1 MASFNKFYSFVE
13 ALCEK
18 KHDLSTDVIKV
29 ALCNAANAPTA
40 TDAVLTDLTTVS
52 TTGLDDITPTIVS
65 SSQTVG
71 VYSLVLADLTM
82 TASSNVGPFR
92 YVVLYDD
99 TAANKE
105 LICWYDYGSEITL
118 HSGESLT
125 LDFGTSLFTLS

>member
-29 ALCNAANAPTA
+29 ALCNAVNAPTA
-40 TDAVLTDLTTVS
+40 TKATLSELATVS
-52 TTGLDDITPTIVS
+52 TTGLDDITPAIVS
-65 SSQTVG
+65 SGQTAG

-82 TASSNVGPFR
+82 TASADVGPYR

>member
-1 MASFNKFYSFVE
+1 MASFNKFNAFVE

-18 KHDLSTDVIKV
+18 KHDLSSDTIKV

-52 TTGLDDITPTIVS
+52 TTGLDDTTPTIVS
-65 SSQTVG
+65 SSQTAG

-82 TASSNVGPFR
+82 TASSDVGPFR

-99 TAANKE
+99 TATNKE

>member
-1 MASFNKFYSFVE
+1 MASFNKFNAFVE

-18 KHDLSTDVIKV
+18 KHDLSSDTIKV

-40 TDAVLTDLTTVS
+40 TKATLSELTTVS
-52 TTGLDDITPTIVS
+52 TTGLDDITPAIVS
-65 SSQTVG
+65 SGQTAG

-82 TASSNVGPFR
+82 TASSDVGPFR
-92 YVVLYDD
+92 YVVLYND
-99 TAANKE
+99 TATNDD

>member
-52 TTGLDDITPTIVS
+52 TTGLDDTTPTIVS
-65 SSQTVG
+65 SSQTAG

-99 TAANKE
+99 TATNKE

>member
-29 ALCNAANAPTA
+29 ALCNATNAPTA
-40 TDAVLTDLTTVS
+40 TNAVLTDLTTVS
-52 TTGLDDITPTIVS
+52 TTGLDDTTPTIVS
-65 SSQTVG
+65 SSQTAG

-82 TASSNVGPFR
+82 TASSDVGPFR

-99 TAANKE
+99 TATNKE

>member
-18 KHDLSTDVIKV
+18 KHDLSSDTIKV

-52 TTGLDDITPTIVS
+52 TTGLDDTTPTIVS
-65 SSQTVG
+65 SSQTAG

-82 TASSNVGPFR
+82 TASSDVGPFR

-99 TAANKE
+99 TATNKE

>member
-29 ALCNAANAPTA
+29 ALCNATNAPTA

-52 TTGLDDITPTIVS
+52 TTGLDDTTPTIVS
-65 SSQTVG
+65 SSQTAG

-82 TASSNVGPFR
+82 TASSDVGPFR

-99 TAANKE
+99 TATNKE

>member
-18 KHDLSTDVIKV
+18 KHDLSSDTIKV

-40 TDAVLTDLTTVS
+40 TNAVLTDLTTVS
-52 TTGLDDITPTIVS
+52 TTGLDDTTPTIVS
-65 SSQTVG
+65 SSQTAG

-99 TAANKE
+99 TATNKE

>member
-40 TDAVLTDLTTVS
+40 TDAVLNDLTTVS

-82 TASSNVGPFR
+82 TASSDVGPFR

>member
-18 KHDLSTDVIKV
+18 KHDLSSDTIKV
-29 ALCNAANAPTA
+29 ALCNATNAPTA

-82 TASSNVGPFR
+82 TASSDVGPFR

-99 TAANKE
+99 TATNKE

>member
-18 KHDLSTDVIKV
+18 KHDLSSDTIKV

-52 TTGLDDITPTIVS
+52 TTGLDDTTPTIVS
-65 SSQTVG
+65 SSQTAG

-99 TAANKE
+99 TATNKE

>member
-18 KHDLSTDVIKV
+18 KHDLSSDTIKV
-29 ALCNAANAPTA
+29 ALCNATNAPTA

-52 TTGLDDITPTIVS
+52 TTGLDDTTPTIVS
-65 SSQTVG
+65 SSQTAG
-71 VYSLVLADLTM
+71 VYSLALADLTM
-82 TASSNVGPFR
+82 TASSDVGPFR

-99 TAANKE
+99 TATNKE

>member
-18 KHDLSTDVIKV
+18 KHDLSSDVIKV
-29 ALCNAANAPTA
+29 ALCNATNAPTA

-52 TTGLDDITPTIVS
+52 TTGLDDTTPTIVS
-65 SSQTVG
+65 SSQTAG

-82 TASSNVGPFR
+82 TASSDVGPFR

-99 TAANKE
+99 TATNKE

-125 LDFGTSLFTLS
+125 LDFGASLFTLS

>member
-29 ALCNAANAPTA
+29 ALCNATNAPTA
-40 TDAVLTDLTTVS
+40 TNAVLTDLTTVS
-52 TTGLDDITPTIVS
+52 TTGLDDTTPTVTS
-65 SSQTVG
+65 SNQTG
-71 VYSLVLADLTM
+71 GTYSLVLADLTM
-82 TASSNVGPFR
+82 TASSDVGPFR

-99 TAANKE
+99 TATNKE

-125 LDFGTSLFTLS
+125 LDFGTNLFTLS

>member
-82 TASSNVGPFR
+82 TASSDVGPFR

-99 TAANKE
+99 TATNKE

>member
-40 TDAVLTDLTTVS
+40 TNAVLTDLTTVS

-82 TASSNVGPFR
+82 TASSEVGPFR

>member
-29 ALCNAANAPTA
+29 ALCDATHAPVA
-40 TDAVLTDLTTVS
+40 TNGTLSALTTVS
-52 TTGLDDITPTIVS
+52 TANLDDTTPTVTS
-65 SSQTVG
+65 SSQTSG
-71 VYSLVLADLTM
+71 TYSLVLADLTM
-82 TASSNVGPFR
+82 TASADVGPFR

-99 TAANKE
+99 TATNKE

>member
-82 TASSNVGPFR
+82 TASSDVGPFR

-125 LDFGTSLFTLS
+125 LDFGATVFTLA

>member
-18 KHDLSTDVIKV
+18 KHDLSSDTIKV
-29 ALCNAANAPTA
+29 ALCSAANAPTA

-52 TTGLDDITPTIVS
+52 TTGLDDTTPTIVS
-65 SSQTVG
+65 SSQTAG

-99 TAANKE
+99 TATNKE

>member
-29 ALCNAANAPTA
+29 ALCDATHAPVA
-40 TDAVLTDLTTVS
+40 TNETLSALTTVS

-82 TASSNVGPFR
+82 TASSDVGPFR

>member
-18 KHDLSTDVIKV
+18 KHDLSSDVIKV
-29 ALCNAANAPTA
+29 ALCNATNAPTA

-52 TTGLDDITPTIVS
+52 TTGLDDTTPTIVS
-65 SSQTVG
+65 SSQTAG

-82 TASSNVGPFR
+82 TASSDVGPFR

-99 TAANKE
+99 TATNKE

-125 LDFGTSLFTLS
+125 LDFGTNLFTLS

>member
-29 ALCNAANAPTA
+29 ALCNATNAPTA
-40 TDAVLTDLTTVS
+40 TGAVLTDLTTVS
-52 TTGLDDITPTIVS
+52 TTGLDDTTPTIVS
-65 SSQTVG
+65 SSQTAG

-82 TASSNVGPFR
+82 TASSDVGPLR

-99 TAANKE
+99 TATNKE

-125 LDFGTSLFTLS
+125 LDFGTNLFTLS

>member
-29 ALCNAANAPTA
+29 ALCNATNAPTA
-40 TDAVLTDLTTVS
+40 TNAVLTDLTTVS

-65 SSQTVG
+65 SSQTAG

-82 TASSNVGPFR
+82 TASSEVGPFR

-99 TAANKE
+99 TATNKE

>member
-82 TASSNVGPFR
+82 TASSDVGPFR

>member
-18 KHDLSTDVIKV
+18 KHDLSSDTIKV
-29 ALCNAANAPTA
+29 ALCNATNAPTA

-52 TTGLDDITPTIVS
+52 TTGLDDTTPTIVS
-65 SSQTVG
+65 SSQTAG

-82 TASSNVGPFR
+82 TASSDVGPFR

-99 TAANKE
+99 TATNKE

>member
-29 ALCNAANAPTA
+29 ALCNATNAPTA
-40 TDAVLTDLTTVS
+40 TNAVLTDLTTVS

-65 SSQTVG
+65 SNQTVG

-82 TASSNVGPFR
+82 TASSDVGPFR

-99 TAANKE
+99 TATNKE

>member
-29 ALCNAANAPTA
+29 ALCNATNAPTA
-40 TDAVLTDLTTVS
+40 TNAVLTDLTTVS
-52 TTGLDDITPTIVS
+52 TTGLDDTTPTIVS

-82 TASSNVGPFR
+82 TASSDVGPFR

>member
-29 ALCNAANAPTA
+29 ALCDATNAPTA

-65 SSQTVG
+65 SSQTTG

-99 TAANKE
+99 TATNKE

>member
-29 ALCNAANAPTA
+29 ALCNADNAPTA
-40 TDAVLTDLTTVS
+40 TNAVLTDLTTVS
-52 TTGLDDITPTIVS
+52 TTGLDDTTPTIVS
-65 SSQTVG
+65 SSQTAG

-99 TAANKE
+99 TATNKE

-125 LDFGTSLFTLS
+125 LDFGTNLFTLS

>member
-18 KHDLSTDVIKV
+18 KHDLSSDVIKV
-29 ALCNAANAPTA
+29 ALCNATNAPTA

-52 TTGLDDITPTIVS
+52 TTGLDDTTPTIVS
-65 SSQTVG
+65 SSQTAG

-82 TASSNVGPFR
+82 TASSDVGPFR

-99 TAANKE
+99 TATNKE